1 MKGKKIAHL
10 MSGGVDS
17 SYCAYLLKQ
26 QGYEVLGMYL
36 KLHNKDKKHDIF
48 IKNCEEVSRH
58 LDIEF
63 IVIDAKKEFKASV
76 YDYFIDSY
84 KEGITPNPCAVCNP
98 LMKFGL
104 ALQKAKELGCEYIST
119 GHYARIET
127 LDGVKRIRCA
137 LDESKDQSYFLYGLS
152 QDALDRLIFPLG
164 DMKKVDIK
172 PIALKEMPFLGTL
185 ETYKDS
191 QEICFV
197 DKSYID
203 LLKEHLEV
211 EREGDVLDTKGNI
224 VGKHK
229 GYMQYTIGKRK
240 GFSVK
245 GALTPHFVL
254 DINPKLNQIIVGDKK
269 DLETYEVKAIN
280 KSLPTNFVN
289 GIYNVK
295 VRYRSA
301 FSKAEVSLNS
311 DNTITARLKAPVYG
325 VAKGQALVIYTDDVV
340 VGGGVI
346 V

>member
-1 MKGKKIAHL
+1 MKSKKIALL

-17 SYCAYLLKQ
+17 SYCAYLLKE

-36 KLHNKDKKHDIF
+36 KLHTKEEKHNVF
-48 IKNCEEVSRH
+48 IKNCENVSRH
-58 LDIEF
+58 LNIDF
-63 IVIDAKKEFKASV
+63 IVVDAKDEFKESV

-104 ALQKAKELGCEYIST
+104 ALDKAKSLGCEFIAT
-119 GHYARIET
+119 GHYARIEK
-127 LDGVKRIRCA
+127 LNGVNRIKCA
-137 LDESKDQSYFLYGLS
+137 LDTSKDQSYFLYALS
-152 QDALDRLIFPLG
+152 QDALDRLVFPLG

-172 PIALKEMPFLGTL
+172 PKALKEMPFLGSL
-185 ETYKDS
+185 ETYKES

-203 LLKEHLEV
+203 LLQKHVEVDKEGE
-211 EREGDVLDTKGNI
+211 VLDINGKV

-254 DINPKLNQIIVGDKK
+254 DINPKTNQIIVGEKK
-269 DLETYEVKAIN
+269 DLETFEVKAIN
-280 KSLPTNFVN
+280 KSLPENFTN

-295 VRYRSA
+295 VRYRS
-301 FSKAEVSLNS
+301 SLSPAKVTLNE
-311 DNTITARLKAPVYG
+311 DNTIVANLEEPVFG
-325 VAKGQALVIYTDDVV
+325 VAKGQALVIYNDDIV